1 MKDIKVNINPG
12 EFVGIVGKSGSGKS
26 TLMKLLM
33 GFFDPTEGEI
43 FIDNNNISKV
53 DINSLR
59 TQIGY
64 VPQETFIFDGSI
76 AQNIAL
82 TKPDA
87 TYEEIKEA
95 AEIACATEFIN
106 LMPNSYASYVGE
118 KGSNLS
124 GGQKQRLG
132 LARVLLTKPRLLILD
147 ESTSALDILLE
158 KKIINNLTNLPFKI
172 NIIFITHRV
181 YSLKKANNI
190 FVIDEGK
197 VIEEGNNNTLL
208 NKNGRYKMLHDLN
221 TF

>member
-1 MKDIKVNINPG
+1 
-12 EFVGIVGKSGSGKS
+12 
-26 TLMKLLM
+26 M
-33 GFFDPTEGEI
+33 GFFNPNEGEI
-43 FIDNNNISKV
+43 LIDNNDISKV

-59 TQIGY
+59 SQIGY

-76 AQNIAL
+76 AQNISL

-87 TYEEIKEA
+87 SFEEIKQA
-95 AEIACATEFIN
+95 AQIACAEEFIN
-106 LMPNSYASYVGE
+106 GMPNSYASYVGE

-132 LARVLLTKPRLLILD
+132 LARVLLAKPRILILD

-158 KKIINNLTNLPFKI
+158 KKIISNLTSLPFKL

-181 YSLKKANNI
+181 YSLKKAKNI
-190 FVIDEGK
+190 FVIDEGR
-197 VIEEGNNNTLL
+197 VIEQGNNNELL
-208 NKNGRYKMLHDLN
+208 MKGGRYKMLHDLN